1 MRKILFKGIK
11 FLELK
16 ENQFYKIISKNGLFV
31 FPSGPGLASISD
43 NKNYYNSLKNA
54 DFVFLDSGF
63 FVILLKIFKNKS
75 LIKFSG
81 YKFLKYFFKY
91 LKHNRDQSIFC
102 IDPNVDFSKKNKK
115 YIRNL
120 GINKVDNYIAPNY
133 NVTDLNDYK
142 LLIKIKSIKPKFIL
156 INISGGKQEILGIFL
171 KNNLKHN
178 CSIICTGG
186 AISFFTGDQAP
197 INNLIDKLYLGW
209 LVRLIFNPSI
219 FFKRY
224 VYALKLIKIVIQN
237 KVK

>member
-31 FPSGPGLASISD
+31 FPSGPGLASISE

-63 FVILLKIFKNKS
+63 FVILLRIFKNKS
-75 LIKFSG
+75 LMKFSG

-91 LKHNRDQSIFC
+91 LKQNRDQSILC
-102 IDPNVDFSKKNKK
+102 IDPNIDFSKKNKK

-133 NVTDLNDYK
+133 DVRDLNDYK

-171 KNNLKHN
+171 KKNLKHN

-209 LVRLIFNPSI
+209 LVRLIFNPLI